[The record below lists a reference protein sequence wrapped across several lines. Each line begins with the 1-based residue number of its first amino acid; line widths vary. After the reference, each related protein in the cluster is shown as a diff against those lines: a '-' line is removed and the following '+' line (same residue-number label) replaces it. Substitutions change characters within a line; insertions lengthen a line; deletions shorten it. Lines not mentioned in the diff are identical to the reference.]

1 MAILKKII
9 IWLILI
15 LIVGGLGFG
24 GYWYWTMR
32 QGVMEM
38 IAQYAAGGGTEGPV
52 PLPVDE
58 CTIKDVTDFLE
69 FTGTTEAVNVV
80 EIRARVEG
88 YLEQIHFT
96 DGSLVERDQLLF
108 TIEPDIYRSRRDE
121 ALSALNAAQTELKRA
136 EEDLERIQKAVS
148 SGSVS
153 RQELTR
159 AQAAYDTA
167 QAQVLGAQAALEM
180 AELNLSYTA
189 IRSPITGRIGRRLV
203 DVGNLVGALDR
214 TVLTTVRQVDPM
226 YVFFYISEHLLEG
239 DLLRRLQGGDDVK
252 PMTVQVGLPN
262 QDGYPYEGVVDF
274 LDNTVDPRTGTVYIR
289 GRLANEDGSLL
300 PGMFVRVSLPVRQR
314 KNAVLISEQAVH
326 TDLSGKYV
334 LIVDQDNTLQRRDI
348 QLGTSYGSLRL
359 VTDGL
364 DGSETFIIGGFHIAR
379 PGMPI
384 QPISGDQMPSEATGA
399 MGARVVDDQSDAAE
413 PKQTED

>member
-1 MAILKKII
+1 MATLKKII

-15 LIVGGLGFG
+15 LIVGGLGYG

-32 QGVMEM
+32 QRVKAM

-52 PLPVDE
+52 PLPVDR
-58 CTIKDVTDFLE
+58 CTIKDITDFLE

-96 DGSLVERDQLLF
+96 DGSLVEKDQLLF

-121 ALSALNAAQTELKRA
+121 AASRLKAGQTELQRA
-136 EEDLERIQKAVS
+136 REDLERIQKAVQT
-148 SGSVS
+148 GSVS

-167 QAQVLGAQAALEM
+167 QAQVLGAQAALDM
-180 AELNLSYTA
+180 AELNLSYTE

-214 TVLTTVRQVDPM
+214 TVLTTIRQIRPI
-226 YVFFYISEHLLEG
+226 YVFFHISERLLEG
-239 DLLRRLQGGDDVK
+239 DLLRRLQGGEAVE
-252 PMTVQVGLPN
+252 PLSLSVGLPHT
-262 QDGYPYEGVVDF
+262 GVFPYSGIIDF
-274 LDNTVDPRTGTVYIR
+274 VNNTVDPDTGTIYVR

-300 PGMFVRVSLPVRQR
+300 PGMFVRVRVPTTERQ
-314 KNAVLISEQAVH
+314 NAVLIPEKAVS
-326 TDLSGKYV
+326 TDLGGRYV
-334 LIVDQDNTLQRRDI
+334 LIVDDEEKLQRRDVT
-348 QLGTSYGSLRL
+348 LGA
-359 VTDGL
+359 VVDGL
-364 DGSETFIIGGFHIAR
+364 RVVTEGLNGDETFIVGGFHMAR
-379 PGMPI
+379 PGMSVEPI
-384 QPISGDQMPSEATGA
+384 HEGQIPPEMVEQMPGA
-399 MGARVVDDQSDAAE
+399 PPMVEDVERDE
-413 PKQTED
+413 TEQAD